1 MNSQWMCIFL
11 IVAVILF
18 FDDLDDVYDSV
29 EQASPTP
36 FLSYKLLRAGQA
48 RILLC
53 RRMVV
58 PSKADVS
65 KSFCFSDLLD
75 CQARRYLQEGES
87 FHWQDLLMLTEMAIA
102 AIISEIYL
110 AQILP
115 SLGLVS
121 NSAAPFAPVAT
132 RFVLFVMA
140 PLNYLL
146 MYMVVCGSIHYL
158 YTCRYPEEGRRLS
171 IQSKPMND
179 LEMRRAIVFSIK
191 SIISVS
197 AASSYMFYAIQGW
210 TNLHWGRP
218 GLKDIPCLL
227 VAYILVDIVAYVVH
241 RMLHRPWWYRHVHK
255 AHHLWKSPNVFVV
268 SALHPTE
275 FLSLT
280 VPTLSVIAALPMSI
294 WPATLLLAW
303 IFVCNAIV
311 PWYDLVL

>member
-1 MNSQWMCIFL
+1 
-11 IVAVILF
+11 
-18 FDDLDDVYDSV
+18 
-29 EQASPTP
+29 
-36 FLSYKLLRAGQA
+36 
-48 RILLC
+48 
-53 RRMVV
+53 MVV
-58 PSKADVS
+58 PSKADLS
-65 KSFCFSDLLD
+65 KSFRFSDLLD
-75 CQARRYLQEGES
+75 CQVRRYLQEGES
-87 FHWQDLLMLTEMAIA
+87 FHWEDLLMLTEMAIA

-140 PLNYLL
+140 PLNYLM
-146 MYMVVCGSIHYL
+146 MYLVVCGSIHYL

-210 TNLHWGRP
+210 TNLHWGMP

-280 VPTLSVIAALPMSI
+280 VPTLSVISALPMSI

-311 PWYDLVL
+311 PWCDLIL